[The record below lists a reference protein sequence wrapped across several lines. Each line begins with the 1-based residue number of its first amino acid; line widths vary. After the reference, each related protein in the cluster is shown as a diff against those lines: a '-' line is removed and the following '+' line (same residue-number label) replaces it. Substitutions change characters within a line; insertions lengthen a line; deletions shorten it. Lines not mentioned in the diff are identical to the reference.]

1 MAIFILTV
9 FAVLAVGSIV
19 RPQWALALLLLM
31 YPLEQAMQGS
41 VYYLRSHVSMTNFA
55 VAAIVFASTLLG
67 FARGTINL
75 SGYFNRIWVLVACA
89 YLYSLFSVLW
99 TPSRGTAFILLDAG
113 YPYVGMYIVVAPLF
127 VQRLSEWRNV
137 LMITTIFGLLIA
149 VAILFTPDFTLKGGR
164 LGFDFGGGEKSR
176 SSPLAIG
183 ELGGFLMLSGAL
195 FVVEGRKN
203 WMLALRIAALIAGT
217 VLSIYSGSR
226 GQFIFA
232 ALLAIVF
239 FPISRPIRDLRQF
252 VFFAAAAI
260 GFMVVIAVVLSILL
274 GDQDVVARWFSGAK
288 TEDALEVRSANAT
301 ELLHAYARS
310 PSSWLTGLGLNAF
323 TSITGSAH
331 EPYTHSMFVDVL
343 AEMGLVAFAFL
354 CYWLWTV
361 ARQSIELVKGCTQF
375 ADDRSA
381 AALLVALCCYQ
392 ILLMN
397 KQGELWTSEHTVVY
411 FLLLAKIA
419 ADTIN
424 FGGDSVDDVEHDGE
438 GPVAEGQAD

>member
-323 TSITGSAH
+323 TIA
-331 EPYTHSMFVDVL
+331 
-343 AEMGLVAFAFL
+343 
-354 CYWLWTV
+354 
-361 ARQSIELVKGCTQF
+361 
-375 ADDRSA
+375 RSA
-381 AALLVALCCYQ
+381 AK
-392 ILLMN
+392 MN
-397 KQGELWTSEHTVVY
+397 CPRDPE
-411 FLLLAKIA
+411 
-419 ADTIN
+419 
-424 FGGDSVDDVEHDGE
+424 
-438 GPVAEGQAD
+438 